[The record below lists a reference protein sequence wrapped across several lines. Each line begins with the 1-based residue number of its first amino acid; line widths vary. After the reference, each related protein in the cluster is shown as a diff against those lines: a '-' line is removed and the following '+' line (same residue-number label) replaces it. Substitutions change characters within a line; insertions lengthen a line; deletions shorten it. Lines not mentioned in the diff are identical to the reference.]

1 VTSNLPPD
9 GPTDGPEYL
18 EQGGGRALT
27 GDAPGGSRRWVLAT
41 VGGVAALALVG
52 AGAWA
57 AVSFFGTGAQP
68 AEALPASTLG
78 YASID
83 LDPSGGQK
91 IEAIKMLRKF
101 PAVRDEIDLDTDDDV
116 KEKLFSELG
125 LDEECDG
132 LDSAD
137 DIEPW
142 LGDRAAVAS
151 VDLGEDVPSVVGVLE
166 VTDAD
171 AADQGLATL
180 VACGGPEQQGG
191 WVVEGDW
198 AIIGESDAI
207 AQDVVD
213 ATAEGS
219 LADDEDYGRWT
230 DEVGD
235 PGVLNLYAAP
245 DAGQYLLD
253 SFAGAFGYGQDFY
266 EEPGSAGATS
276 EEMQQKLEDF
286 GGMAL
291 SLRFADAG
299 LELEV
304 AGDATLAGDAL
315 SDSEA
320 GDDVLST
327 LPDDTA
333 LAVGVGFVDGWA
345 GSLLDSLAA
354 STGTPVDELVAEIEG
369 DTGLV
374 LPDDA
379 EALLGDSAALAV
391 SSDIDPEAFV
401 NGDGSDLPVGVKIR
415 GDADEI
421 EAVLDKIR
429 AHLPPGEPELVSD
442 TDGDLVAVGL
452 DADYVAGLLGEDQ
465 LGDTDAFESV
475 ADDAE
480 DAAAVLFVNF
490 DAGGWLDALAEDD
503 QELADNLEP
512 LQAFGLTVSR
522 DDDVAHA
529 VLRLTTND

>member
-1 VTSNLPPD
+1 MTSRLPPD
-9 GPTDGPEYL
+9 GPDAGAEYL
-18 EQGGGRALT
+18 EQGGGRPLP
-27 GDAPGGSRRWVLAT
+27 GDPPGSRRRLLV
-41 VGGVAALALVG
+41 VGGGIAALALVG

-68 AEALPASTLG
+68 AEALPASTIG

-101 PAVRDEIDLDTDDDV
+101 PAIEDEIDLDTDDDV

-125 LDEECDG
+125 LDEECEG
-132 LDSAD
+132 LDYAD
-137 DIEPW
+137 DLEPW
-142 LGDRAAVAS
+142 LGDRAAVAA
-151 VDLGEDVPSVVGVLE
+151 VDLGADEPAVVGVLE

-171 AADQGLATL
+171 AADKGIASL

-191 WVVEGDW
+191 WVVDGDW
-198 AIIGESDAI
+198 AVVAESDVV

-213 ATAEGS
+213 AAAEAS

-235 PGVLNLYAAP
+235 SGVFNLYAAP

-253 SFAGAFGYGQDFY
+253 SFAGMFGYGADFY
-266 EEPGSAGATS
+266 EEPGSPGAPS
-276 EEMQQKLEDF
+276 AEMQQKLEDF
-286 GGMAL
+286 GGLAL
-291 SLRFADAG
+291 SVRFADAG

-315 SDSEA
+315 SDTEA
-320 GDDVLST
+320 GDDALAS

-333 LAVGVGFVDGWA
+333 LAFGVGFVDGWA

-354 STGTPVDELVAEIEG
+354 SSGQPVDELVAEIES
-369 DTGLV
+369 DTGLA
-374 LPDDA
+374 LPEDA

-391 SSDIDPEAFV
+391 SSDIDPQAYF
-401 NGDGSDLPVGVKIR
+401 NGDGGDLPVGVKIH
-415 GDADEI
+415 GDADEV

-429 AHLPPGEPELVSD
+429 AQLPPGEAELVSE
-442 TDGDLVAVGL
+442 TDGDHVAVGL
-452 DADYVAGLLGEDQ
+452 DPDYVAGLLGEDE
-465 LGDTDAFESV
+465 LGDTDAFGSV

-490 DAGGWLDALAEDD
+490 DAGGWLDALAEGDP
-503 QELADNLEP
+503 ELADNLEP
-512 LQAFGLTVSR
+512 LQALGLTVSR